1 MRKRIAVRSLLAA
14 ASVAAVTAAAYG
26 ASINPATT
34 GFAYLIVVLA
44 VASAWGFIE
53 ALVASLLAT
62 LTFNFFFLPP
72 TGTFTIADPK
82 NWVALFSFLATA
94 LIAGRLSARA
104 ERRTQDA
111 LERQRDVERLYT
123 FSRAILLATGAEPF
137 VSLLVRRLVEIF
149 ELNGAVLYDGRGGE
163 FYRAG
168 PADMEALDDR
178 LREAVRNGASYSEP
192 ERHWIVVAVRLGA
205 QPIASLAIEGAPM
218 PDSVLQGISNLIA
231 IGLERA
237 NAQELAHEI
246 EVARQTEQL
255 RTTLIDAM
263 AHEFKTPLTAVK
275 AAITSLAGNAGAAPQ
290 ASRELLDVASE
301 EVAHLQQVIEDSID
315 VARLDT
321 ADIHAQLRPSDVE
334 KVIRDAISP
343 FRNQLEGRLE
353 LVCAKPLPHIALDSR
368 LFTLAVRQLIDNAL
382 RYSPPGTPVRL
393 REHADASGVTLELT
407 NEGEGIPAGEQ
418 HRIFERFYRS
428 PSVKHRIPGSG
439 LGLSIASSIIRAH
452 GGELNVDS
460 HPGQTTFRITLP
472 VRRAAGAE

>member
-1 MRKRIAVRSLLAA
+1 MRKWIAARSLLAA

-34 GFAYLIVVLA
+34 GFAYLIVVLL
-44 VASAWGFIE
+44 VASAWGFVE
-53 ALVASLLAT
+53 ALVASRLAT
-62 LTFNFFFLPP
+62 LAFNFFFLPP

-82 NWVALFSFLATA
+82 NWIALFSFLATA

-104 ERRTQDA
+104 ELRAQEA

-123 FSRAILLATGAEPF
+123 FSRAILLGADTEPF
-137 VSLLVRRLVEIF
+137 AGFLVRRLAEIF
-149 ELNGAVLYDGRGGE
+149 ELNGAVLFDGRSGK

-168 PADMEALDDR
+168 TAELAALDDR
-178 LREAVRNGASYSEP
+178 LREAVRNGTSYSEP
-192 ERHWIVVAVRLGA
+192 ERHWSVVAVRLGA
-205 QPIASLAIEGAPM
+205 RPIASLAVEGAPM
-218 PDSVLQGISNLIA
+218 PDSVLQGISNLTA

-237 NAQELAHEI
+237 KAQELSNEV

-275 AAITSLAGNAGAAPQ
+275 AAITSLVDSADAAPQ
-290 ASRELLDVASE
+290 VSRELLSIASE

-315 VARLDT
+315 IARLDT
-321 ADIHAQLRPSDVE
+321 ADIYAQLRPSDVGR
-334 KVIRDAISP
+334 VVRDAISP

-353 LVCAKPLPHIALDSR
+353 LVCTEPLPHIALDPR

-382 RYSPPGTPVRL
+382 RYSPAGTPVRL
-393 REHADASGVTLELT
+393 REYADASGVTLELT
-407 NEGEGIPAGEQ
+407 NEGEGIPASEQ

-428 PSVKHRIPGSG
+428 PSVRRRIPGSG

-460 HPGQTTFRITLP
+460 HPGRTAFRISLP
-472 VRRAAGAE
+472 VGRAAGVE